1 MSYRLDVYTGQQ
13 PQRDTLVNIN
23 STTSYPPPQWPKK
36 PSHALPRRLSPL
48 PPANQFVHPH
58 LLSTLFLPHTH
69 SLSIHRTNTQQ
80 TDAQGQLT
88 AAVDDLLDQLQHKFD
103 NVSRDMFGKRQ
114 LSPLHC
120 SSILVGPI
128 HNASKKNTET
138 PPRIYILLPFLSLFF
153 PWYLTNSHSGRH
165 GPETRRAGGLV
176 NHRGGYGVAW
186 GGESEKVNG

>member
-1 MSYRLDVYTGQQ
+1 MSSRLDGYTGQQ

-128 HNASKKNTET
+128 HNASKKTQKLH
-138 PPRIYILLPFLSLFF
+138 PAFIFCSRSYPRSSSGIQLTVTVDDMARRLDELEASL
-153 PWYLTNSHSGRH
+153 TI
-165 GPETRRAGGLV
+165 AGDTASPGA
-176 NHRGGYGVAW
+176 G
-186 GGESEKVNG
+186 SPKK